1 LQYFNPHSFA
11 AYRSTSIRIS
21 LNFKKIMDFSP
32 SQDKNENAKEDLIL
46 NETFEAPS
54 SPVEVAARPVAK
66 PVIKKTLGF
75 SVAAKAPLASLVSS
89 KILTKPQ
96 VSALAT
102 AFSVPTV
109 PKLVA
114 HVSEGEDDDED
125 SQAVKK
131 PAKKKTKTVKD
142 KVEGETEPKK
152 EKKAAKKPKDKPEG
166 DDAAKMAKKATKKA
180 KDPNAP
186 KPAPTA
192 YNLFNKENRA
202 LLAAANPD
210 ADFGEMGKI
219 VGAAWKA
226 LSTDESNV
234 YVDKAREL
242 KKLLPPK
249 LVVPTGLADIVQS
262 TSSSSSVL
270 GSGLVKKKPSLL
282 PAIRKPL
289 VLDSLATK
297 DKTGK
302 QKAVSSSGGPKRK
315 RKAEDDDG
323 SDGFNSDDVIIIKD
337 PRAEA
342 RLEALARKKQGVSS
356 VIKGGEILDAEGYDE
371 SLVLPKLTGKMDYS
385 HALFSVEDDISL
397 IIPCFNEWLVDL
409 QSSTIPTHAL
419 YIDKTLADVAL
430 SILSSSGPDAVKALL
445 PYHSWTKNAAIFGS
459 IISIVPLPSLLV
471 SKEEAL
477 SSSSSSSSAAATAEL
492 IDSDDETLKIIKK
505 VAPTLSS
512 STASK
517 RSSQQVML
525 VTIAINEVATRAGGF
540 HLVSSELEL
549 GQIQTEEQGDEDKK
563 DAEETTIKINL
574 DEEDVDDDIIRPR
587 LQRVKSKAPGKKEE
601 ALLVGGKGFQGI
613 LTRTSTS
620 HAFTITVPWLP
631 PSHPLVD
638 SPFII
643 SSDCY
648 EFSDSKGI
656 RAGQQIRNMTVT
668 AETSTGSGARGEW
681 NEGRCYN
688 SGARRSEVTAGW
700 PHSLYKSISVVWYA
714 QDIDTEAWFID
725 PRQEANQL
733 SPWQVCTDKLPF
745 CKISDSFVQEVPA
758 LSTPKA
764 VLEYV
769 CSLEASGPF
778 LKPVAKTETAYYA
791 RIKQPIDLS
800 IMTRRAVT
808 GGKYEDGS
816 ESLWNDLRLLIFN
829 AKLFNQPIT
838 NFFRMAD
845 MLEVEVRKVK
855 KAYTGPATS
864 NIEGA
869 TSNSSSS
876 SSSSGARVSSQV
888 PFDENEYEKID
899 MEEE

>member
-1 LQYFNPHSFA
+1 
-11 AYRSTSIRIS
+11 
-21 LNFKKIMDFSP
+21 MDF
-32 SQDKNENAKEDLIL
+32 QDKSENAKDYLVL

-54 SPVEVAARPVAK
+54 SPVEVAASPVAK

-75 SVAAKAPLASLVSS
+75 SVAAKAPLAPLVSS

-102 AFSVPTV
+102 AFSAPTV

-125 SQAVKK
+125 SQAVKQ

-152 EKKAAKKPKDKPEG
+152 EKKAAKKPEDKPK
-166 DDAAKMAKKATKKA
+166 DDNATKMAKKAAKKA

-192 YNLFNKENRA
+192 YNLFNKANRA

-249 LVVPTGLADIVQS
+249 VEVVVPTGSAVIVQS
-262 TSSSSSVL
+262 TSFSSSVL

-282 PAIRKPL
+282 PAIRKLL
-289 VLDSLATK
+289 VLDSSATK
-297 DKTGK
+297 DKTAK

-315 RKAEDDDG
+315 RKALDDDG

-385 HALFSVEDDISL
+385 HALFSVEDDIAL

-409 QSSTIPTHAL
+409 HSSTIPTHAL
-419 YIDKTLADVAL
+419 YIDKTFADVAL

-471 SKEEAL
+471 PKEEAL
-477 SSSSSSSSAAATAEL
+477 SSSSSSSSAAAEL
-492 IDSDDETLKIIKK
+492 MDSDDETLKTFKN

-549 GQIQTEEQGDEDKK
+549 GLIQTEEQGDVDKK

-601 ALLVGGKGFQGI
+601 ALLVGGKGI

-620 HAFTITVPWLP
+620 HAFTITVPWLQ

-688 SGARRSEVTAGW
+688 SGARHSEVTAGW
-700 PHSLYKSISVVWYA
+700 PYSLYKSISVVWYA

-876 SSSSGARVSSQV
+876 SSSSGALVSSQV